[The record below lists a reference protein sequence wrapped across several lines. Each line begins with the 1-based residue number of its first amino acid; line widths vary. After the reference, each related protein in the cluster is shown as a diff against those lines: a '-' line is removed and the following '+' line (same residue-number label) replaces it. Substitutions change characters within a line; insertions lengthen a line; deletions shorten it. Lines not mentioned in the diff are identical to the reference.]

1 MRVRVASMK
10 GWLKDMKERKKE
22 RVRAHNAQAHAA
34 LSVAGVAAALAAA
47 ITTTSSS
54 SSSSSSSSIHG
65 MQMQNKAALASAA
78 ALVAAQCVEMAE
90 RMGADRHQLSSLLT
104 SAVSIKSSGD
114 LTTLT
119 AAAATGMLLLVFEC
133 CQSLM

>member
-1 MRVRVASMK
+1 MK

-54 SSSSSSSSIHG
+54 SSSSSSIHG

-90 RMGADRHQLSSLLT
+90 RMGADRQLSSLLT